1 MRGLGK
7 EFPDMRQNERR
18 MAFIRVGDAVRT
30 VGQLRGELNAFAGL
44 QPIFVASRQ
53 KILTG
58 MVALGDWLGCYRVDS
73 RVYGVRKLVGLDP
86 EAHGNCC

>member
-1 MRGLGK
+1 MREEWRLL
-7 EFPDMRQNERR
+7 EWEMLLEQW
-18 MAFIRVGDAVRT
+18 
-30 VGQLRGELNAFAGL
+30 GQLRGELNAFAGL

>member
-73 RVYGVRKLVGLDP
+73 RVYGVRELVGLDP

>member
-1 MRGLGK
+1 
-7 EFPDMRQNERR
+7 MRQNEKRLK
-18 MAFIRVGDAVRT
+18 FTRVRDAVRT

-58 MVALGDWLGCYRVDS
+58 MVALGDWLGCYRVDCGVGILHNMES
-73 RVYGVRKLVGLDP
+73 RNWPV
-86 EAHGNCC
+86 

>member
-1 MRGLGK
+1 MKFFNATDILYFLFYVSWSVWLGK
-7 EFPDMRQNERR
+7 EFLNMRQNREEWRLL
-18 MAFIRVGDAVRT
+18 RVGDAVRT

-58 MVALGDWLGCYRVDS
+58 NGGIR
-73 RVYGVRKLVGLDP
+73 
-86 EAHGNCC
+86 